1 MQKYMEIYADILL
14 KKCLKLKKGE
24 PLLIQGPMERYDF
37 VRILVDKAYKMGIKD
52 IKINLKD
59 AYMKHSSLK
68 NLTLD
73 ELKKDEMWSGKILE
87 EYAKKGGAFLSLS
100 AEYPDLMSDIDADIL
115 TKLQLHS
122 VSESKTFDARR
133 RKNELAWCIA
143 SVPTQDWADKLFPKE
158 KDNLKKL
165 WKTIFDICQ
174 ISKRDPEK
182 ALDQK
187 IKISHERA
195 KKLNNLKLKYLK
207 YTNSLGTNLTI
218 KLPENYV
225 FHNIEMQ
232 LADGRIILP
241 NMPSEEIYTSP
252 DKRGTNG
259 IVYASKPLI
268 HNGKMVDNFWLEFKD
283 GKVINYGAK
292 KGKDVLKSIINF
304 DKTSMYLGE
313 VALVDYNSP
322 ISKINMLF
330 YTTLYDENA
339 SCHIA
344 LGQAFSDCIQDGE
357 KKSKEQLE
365 KLGINQSK
373 THVDFMIGTKDLK
386 ITGITQNDEEVII
399 FKNGNGVL

>member
-1 MQKYMEIYADILL
+1 MSLT
-14 KKCLKLKKGE
+14 
-24 PLLIQGPMERYDF
+24 P
-37 VRILVDKAYKMGIKD
+37 ILVDKAYKIGVKD

-73 ELKKDEMWSGKILE
+73 ELKKDEMWSGKCLE
-87 EYAKKGGAFLSLS
+87 EYAKKGGAFLTLS
-100 AEYPDLMSDIDADIL
+100 AEYPDLMKDIDADIL

-182 ALDQK
+182 TLDQK

-207 YTNSLGTNLTI
+207 YSNSLGTNLTI

-241 NMPSEEIYTSP
+241 NMPSEEVYSSP
-252 DKRGTNG
+252 DKYGTNG

-268 HNGKMVDNFWLEFKD
+268 HNGKTVDNFWLEFKN

-322 ISKINMLF
+322 ISKTNMLF
-330 YTTLYDENA
+330 YT
-339 SCHIA
+339 
-344 LGQAFSDCIQDGE
+344 QAFSDCIQDGE